1 VRSAQLGSVPGLVP
15 AVEYCRVVA
24 ADGRVRLVDVAREAG
39 VSIAT
44 VSHALSGKGRL
55 PEATRARVREVAER
69 MGYEPN
75 PAARRLR
82 GGRSGLI
89 AVAFSL
95 PDTLPVNVTDVD
107 YFNQAIRAATERAL
121 EHDYALVVGP
131 PTPHAKV
138 WLRIPLDGVVVFD
151 PVAGDPIL
159 ADFRAR
165 NIPLVVSG
173 RDPAGGDDYCVDND
187 HVAGTRLVLDHLAE
201 RGGRRVGLLAA
212 DLGDAFTA
220 DCVSTYKG
228 WSLERGAEPVVE
240 MVSMP
245 GLADPGNADR
255 LLRHADPPDAVY
267 ATEEALGVALLRAA
281 ERRGARV
288 PEDLLLAVAADR
300 EPAGADVPLTT
311 LELYP
316 ARVATEAIDV
326 LIELIEGRPPNER
339 ERLIPTNLVV
349 RDSTRP
355 RPGAITSDP

>member
-1 VRSAQLGSVPGLVP
+1 LQVLSP
-15 AVEYCRVVA
+15 VVA
-24 ADGRVRLVDVAREAG
+24 DRPVRLVDVAREAG

-55 PEATRARVREVAER
+55 PETTRARVREVAER

-75 PAARRLR
+75 PAARQLR

-95 PDTLPVNVTDVD
+95 PHKLPVNVTDVD

-121 EHDYALVVGP
+121 EHDYALVIGP
-131 PTPHAKV
+131 PTPHTKV
-138 WLRIPLDGVVVFD
+138 WLRVPLDGVVVFD

-165 NIPLVVSG
+165 RIPVVVSG
-173 RDPAGGDDYCVDND
+173 RDPAGRDDYCVDND
-187 HVAGTRLVLDHLAE
+187 HVAGTRTVLDHLAE
-201 RGGRRVGLLAA
+201 RGGCRVGLLAA

-220 DCVSTYKG
+220 DCVSTYER
-228 WSLERGAEPVVE
+228 WCRERGAEPVVE

-245 GLADPGNADR
+245 GLADPGEADR
-255 LLRHADPPDAVY
+255 LLRLADPPDAVY

-281 ERRGARV
+281 ERRGVRV

-300 EPAGADVPLTT
+300 EPAGAVLPLTT

-316 ARVATEAIDV
+316 ARVATEAVDLLIDV
-326 LIELIEGRPPNER
+326 IEGRPPEAR

-355 RPGAITSDP
+355 RTGAITPDA